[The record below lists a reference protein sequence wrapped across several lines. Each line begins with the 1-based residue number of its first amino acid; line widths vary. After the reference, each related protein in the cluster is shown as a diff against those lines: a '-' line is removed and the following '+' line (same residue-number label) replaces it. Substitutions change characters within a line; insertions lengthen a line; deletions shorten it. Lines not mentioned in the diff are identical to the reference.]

1 MAGIM
6 NGKSGRLVGVGI
18 AVLTLASF
26 GCGYDRGS
34 MTGPGSGEPEGMA
47 TPGTTTISGAEG
59 RSEFRVFAATG
70 DITPTVAQF
79 RTALG
84 DPLNGGTPGPLGG
97 GRREIKW
104 DGAPAQM
111 PGDFFNTTVKAGAIF
126 TTDGSGFHNSDN
138 DFADT
143 NPSYADD
150 FNAFSAPKT
159 FMPVGSASLT
169 TVFRIPG
176 SETPAATRGFGLV
189 FSDVEREG
197 AASIKL
203 FDAQG
208 RSLGRYNAPVRTDA
222 NGFSFVGVVF
232 ESSIVARVEITSG
245 QRALGADVQDLSD
258 GGNLDLVVMDDYLYA
273 EPQPIS

>member
-1 MAGIM
+1 MGGFM
-6 NGKSGRLVGVGI
+6 NGKSGSLVGAGI
-18 AVLTLASF
+18 AVLTLAGT

-34 MTGPGSGEPEGMA
+34 NLTGPGYADSAAIGTPA
-47 TPGTTTISGAEG
+47 TSAVSGAEG

-70 DITPTVAQF
+70 DIAATLAEF

-84 DPLNGGTPGPLGG
+84 AQLNVTPGPFEVGH
-97 GRREIKW
+97 REIKW

-126 TTDGSGFHNSDN
+126 ATDGSGFHNSDN

-143 NPSYADD
+143 NPNYADD
-150 FNAFSAPKT
+150 FNAFSSPKT
-159 FMPVGSASLT
+159 FMPIGSASLT
-169 TVFRIPG
+169 TTFRVPG
-176 SETPAATRGFGLV
+176 TETPAATRGFGLV
-189 FSDVEREG
+189 FSDVERG
-197 AASIKL
+197 GSASIKL
-203 FDAQG
+203 LDAEG
-208 RSLGRYNAPVRTDA
+208 RSLGRYNAPIRSDA

-232 ESSIVARVEITSG
+232 ESPIVAQVRITSG

-273 EPQPIS
+273 EPQAIR